1 MSTEENK
8 QLVRRLYA
16 EGFKFTAMDEFFS
29 PNFVYHDPPPIP
41 GLQPGL
47 EAIKQTFRAFAS
59 AAPEGNPVIHELIAE
74 GDFVVVRMT
83 AAGLHTGELFGVPP
97 TGKRLEMTGIVV
109 YRFENGKIAERW
121 AQHDFLGL
129 MHQLGL
135 LGASGHESSS
145 RPDQCGLGAAT
156 QRAA

>member
-16 EGFKFTAMDEFFS
+16 EGFKFSAMDEFFS

-41 GLQPGL
+41 GLGSGI

-74 GDFVVVRMT
+74 GDFVTVRMT

-97 TGKRLEMTGIVV
+97 TGKRLEMTGIVI

-135 LGASGHESSS
+135 VGTSGREPSSQ
-145 RPDQCGLGAAT
+145 PDRQTLGAA
-156 QRAA
+156 A

>member
-1 MSTEENK
+1 MSTEDHK

-16 EGFKFTAMDEFFS
+16 EGFKFSAMDEFFS

-41 GLQPGL
+41 DLAPGL
-47 EAIKQTFRAFAS
+47 EAIKQTFRTFAS
-59 AAPEGNPVIHELIAE
+59 AAPEGSPVIHELIAE

-83 AAGLHTGELFGVPP
+83 AAGVHTGELLGVPP
-97 TGKRLEMTGIVV
+97 TGKRLAMDGIVI

-135 LGASGHESSS
+135 VGSSGHDASCHS
-145 RPDQCGLGAAT
+145 DQTMPGAAA

>member
-1 MSTEENK
+1 MSAEDNK
-8 QLVRRLYA
+8 RLVRRLYA
-16 EGFKFTAMDEFFS
+16 EGFKFSAMDEFFS

-41 GLQPGL
+41 GLGPGL
-47 EAIKQTFRAFAS
+47 EAIKQAFRTFAS

-97 TGKRLEMTGIVV
+97 TGKRLEMTGIVI
-109 YRFENGKIAERW
+109 YRFENGKIVERW

-135 LGASGHESSS
+135 IGTSGHEPSSQL
-145 RPDQCGLGAAT
+145 DEQKLGAA
-156 QRAA
+156 A